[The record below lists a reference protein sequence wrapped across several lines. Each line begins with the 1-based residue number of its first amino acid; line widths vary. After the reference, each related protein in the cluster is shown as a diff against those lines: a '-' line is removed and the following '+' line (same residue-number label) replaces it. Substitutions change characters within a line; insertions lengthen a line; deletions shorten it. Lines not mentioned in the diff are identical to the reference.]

1 MGPGNPDITILM
13 STYNGERYLGE
24 QLASLFAQTW
34 WDRCRLVVRDDGST
48 DGTVGILRE
57 YEGRGLLTAEY
68 GGNLGFTGSF
78 FTLIRDAPESGLYF
92 FCDQDDVWEPD
103 KVERAARMLSGADPA
118 VPTLY
123 YSDRALI
130 GPEGALIRAHDVVS
144 KIPPTKFNSLTLACC
159 FGHTL
164 CLNGAMLA
172 CLRRLRPAGGEIHD
186 WLAQLIA
193 VYMGRLV
200 YDPFPTVRYRVHG
213 ASATYMGA
221 SRWRMAL
228 SLKFLRFQR
237 RIIGLSLSD
246 VMASFGGSLAGEDRA
261 LIGLFLR
268 RTPLSQLRKAFY
280 PERYR
285 KEFLNDLYFRVLAL
299 LWVI

>member
-1 MGPGNPDITILM
+1 MASEKTITILL
-13 STYNGERYLGE
+13 STYNGESYLEE
-24 QLASLFAQTW
+24 QLASLFAQTC

-48 DGTVGILRE
+48 DGTAGILRK
-57 YEGRGLLTAEY
+57 YEARGMLSAEY
-68 GGNLGFTGSF
+68 GQNLGFTGSF
-78 FTLIRDAPESGLYF
+78 FTLIREAPDGGLCF

-103 KVERAARMLSGADPA
+103 KVERAARMMSGADPA

-130 GPEGALIRAHDVVS
+130 DAGGKPIRAHDVVS
-144 KIPPTKFNSLTLACC
+144 KIAPTRFNSLTLACC

-164 CLNGAMLA
+164 CANPAMLA
-172 CLRRLRPAGGEIHD
+172 CLRRLRPSDGEIHD

-200 YDPFPTVRYRVHG
+200 YDPVPTVRYRVHG
-213 ASATYMGA
+213 ASATYMGS
-221 SRWRMAL
+221 SRWRMAF
-228 SLKFLRFQR
+228 SPKFLRFQR

-246 VMASFGGSLAGEDRA
+246 IMATFGDELLEKDKE
-261 LIGLFLR
+261 LVGLFLHKS
-268 RTPLSQLRKAFY
+268 PLGQLRKALY

-285 KEFLNDLYFRVLAL
+285 KEFLNDLYYRVLAL
-299 LWVI
+299 LWQV